1 MDRTHHSKQC
11 SMMLLLGFLITLS
24 AFNSTFAACRIYLNG
39 NLTQDHVPL
48 FLHAS
53 GGEYKLLHPL
63 GAYFEWRKSQKV
75 LLGCSS
81 IKNVLVDT
89 ESSHTS
95 ITCVEGQ
102 RFRLQNSTIVK
113 SFTDIRCKSTVSS
126 SLKPRNSECANG
138 KGRVYDVGF
147 EVNGLPFTKY
157 FHICY
162 DNDKSSAIYSEHSLP
177 GKSLN
182 YAEINNN
189 RPSFKLGGITS
200 KVRLA
205 SVYTQNHQYDRFEKA
220 LGSSA
225 EASRYINS
233 SSYLAKGHL
242 TPDGDAI
249 INNWAAATYFFINV
263 APQWQIINAGNWL
276 RVENAVRKVA
286 IRLNDTVRIIT
297 GVHGILELPNTEG
310 RQVAISLSE
319 NGLVEIP
326 KWLWKVVIHEPS
338 NSAVVFITL
347 NNPFAN
353 ASETLCKNICSLHGW
368 HQAEYLD
375 YRKGFTYCC
384 SLIDARKAI
393 HSLSFT
399 NNTSNI
405 LEP

>member
-1 MDRTHHSKQC
+1 MDQTHHSKQC
-11 SMMLLLGFLITLS
+11 SMMLLLGLLITLS
-24 AFNSTFAACRIYLNG
+24 AVTSTFAACRVYLNG

-53 GGEYKLLHPL
+53 GGEYKLLHPP
-63 GAYFEWRKSQKV
+63 GAFFEWRKSQKV

-81 IKNVLVDT
+81 NKNVLDDI
-89 ESSHTS
+89 ESSFAS
-95 ITCVEGQ
+95 VTCVEGQ
-102 RFRLQNSTIVK
+102 RFRLPNSTRVK

-126 SLKPRNSECANG
+126 SLKPRSSTCANG
-138 KGRVYDVGF
+138 KGQVYDVGF
-147 EVNGLPFTKY
+147 EVNGLPFIKY
-157 FHICY
+157 FHTCY
-162 DNDKSSAIYSEHSLP
+162 NNEKSSAVYSEHLLL
-177 GKSLN
+177 GRSLN
-182 YAEINNN
+182 SAEINNN

-205 SVYTQNHQYDRFEKA
+205 SVYTQSHQHDRFEKV

-249 INNWAAATYFFINV
+249 MNNWAAATYFFINA

-276 RVENAVRKVA
+276 RIENAVRKLA
-286 IRLNDTVRIIT
+286 IRLNDTVRVLT
-297 GVHGILELPNTEG
+297 GVHDVLQLPNIEG
-310 RQVAISLSE
+310 QQVTLSLSE

-347 NNPFAN
+347 NNPFVN
-353 ASETLCKNICSLHGW
+353 ASETLCENICSLHGW
-368 HQAEYLD
+368 HQQEYLD
-375 YRKGFTYCC
+375 YRKGFTVCC
-384 SLIDARKAI
+384 RLIDARKAI
-393 HSLSFT
+393 PSLPLTS
-399 NNTSNI
+399 NTSKV
-405 LEP
+405 LVA